1 MSTFGGKADITVCG
15 NRFRGRYWGQ
25 SGHALLDCICPLMT
39 QSGHAQRC
47 LICRNQVL
55 PTRCP
60 AFAFAGEH
68 RQENDRNSQCE

>member
-1 MSTFGGKADITVCG
+1 MSTLGVKRTSPFAGI
-15 NRFRGRYWGQ
+15 RFRGRYWGQ
-25 SGHALLDCICPLMT
+25 SGDALLDCICPLMS